1 MLRHLYI
8 KNYTIIEEISLNI
21 ESGFTAIT
29 GETGAGKS
37 IILGAM
43 NLLLGQ
49 RADTKVLLNKD
60 EKSIIEAKFS
70 VEKNEVIIEFLE
82 KEEFDN
88 NTELIIRREITPNGK
103 SRAFINDTPCKL
115 SHLKTLREELIDMHQ
130 QFDTLELQRAD
141 KQIYF
146 LDLFAQHESS
156 LKEYKNIYNQLA
168 KAKKDLSDLEQTISI
183 ANKERDYLQFVFEE
197 IESLS
202 LKENE
207 IEQLTQQLLILENAN
222 EIKENL
228 QLITAQFSLS
238 ERSIIDQLNEVQKN
252 LSTSIKHMPLAEKIY
267 DRFKSSLIE
276 LKDIAGEIE
285 TLEEQTEINPE
296 KLQLVSERLNEANR
310 LLLKHSVQDTTSLL
324 ALQEELNNEL
334 VSLDN
339 SNSNIEKLRAQVID
353 FEKKALSI
361 ATKISSSRKKAAL
374 KLEKEIKSNLNEM
387 GMQDAQL
394 KINIETCPLNKSG
407 IDQID
412 FLFDANNTNNF
423 APINKVASG
432 GELSRLMLAIKY
444 VVAQKAKIPTM
455 IFDEIDTGIS
465 GDVAKKVATKFSTLA
480 HTNQLI
486 TITHLP
492 QIAAKATQHLF
503 VYKAKGSNSYS
514 TSSIKKLSDEER
526 VEVLA
531 IMLSGNN
538 PSDTA
543 KAAAVEL
550 MLTD

>member
-8 KNYTIIEEISLNI
+8 KNYTIIEEISLDLDK
-21 ESGFTAIT
+21 GFTAIT

-37 IILGAM
+37 IIIGAL

-60 EKSIIEAKFS
+60 EKSIIEATFLVNNNQS
-70 VEKNEVIIEFLE
+70 IIDFLK
-82 KEEFDN
+82 KEEFDIQA
-88 NTELIIRREITPNGK
+88 ELILRREITPNGK

-115 SHLKTLREELIDMHQ
+115 NDLKSLRDDVIDMHQ

-146 LDLFAQHESS
+146 LDLFAQHENN
-156 LKEYKNIYNQLA
+156 LKEYQDLFSNLSTTKNELE
-168 KAKKDLSDLEQTISI
+168 SLEQQITI

-207 IEQLTQQLLILENAN
+207 IENLSQELIILENAS
-222 EIKENL
+222 EIKDNL
-228 QLITAQFSLS
+228 QLIAAQLSQSDYSL
-238 ERSIIDQLNEVQKN
+238 IDQLNEVQKN
-252 LSTSIKHMPLAEKIY
+252 LSASKKHLPQVETLFE
-267 DRFKSSLIE
+267 RFVSCLIE
-276 LKDIAGEIE
+276 LKDIAAEIE
-285 TLEEQTEINPE
+285 HLEEETEINPE
-296 KLQLVSERLNEANR
+296 KLTLVSERVNEANR
-310 LLLKHSVQDTTSLL
+310 LLLKHSVSDTTSLL
-324 ALQEELNNEL
+324 ALKEELNNKLSGLVLSNNKIEEL
-334 VSLDN
+334 R
-339 SNSNIEKLRAQVID
+339 KQVITI
-353 FEKKALSI
+353 EQATLI
-361 ATKISSSRKKAAL
+361 AANKISISRNKAAV
-374 KLEKEIKSNLNEM
+374 KLEKEIKNNLNEM

-394 KINIETCPLNKSG
+394 KIEITACVMNKHG
-407 IDQID
+407 IDHVD

-444 VVAQKAKIPTM
+444 IVAHKAKIPTM

-480 HTNQLI
+480 LSNQLI

-514 TSSIKKLSDEER
+514 TSSIKKLTDSER

-538 PSDTA
+538 PTETA

>member
-8 KNYTIIEEISLNI
+8 KNYTIIEEISLDLDK
-21 ESGFTAIT
+21 GFTAIT

-37 IILGAM
+37 IIIGAL

-60 EKSIIEAKFS
+60 EKSIIEATFLVNNNQS
-70 VEKNEVIIEFLE
+70 IIDFLK
-82 KEEFDN
+82 KEEFDIQA
-88 NTELIIRREITPNGK
+88 ELILRREITPNGK

-115 SHLKTLREELIDMHQ
+115 NDLKSLRDDVIDMHQ

-146 LDLFAQHESS
+146 LDLFAQHENN
-156 LKEYKNIYNQLA
+156 LKEYQDLFSNLSATKNELE
-168 KAKKDLSDLEQTISI
+168 SLEQQITI

-207 IEQLTQQLLILENAN
+207 IENLSQELIILENAS
-222 EIKENL
+222 EIKDNL
-228 QLITAQFSLS
+228 QLIAAQLSQSDYSL
-238 ERSIIDQLNEVQKN
+238 IDQLNEVQKN
-252 LSTSIKHMPLAEKIY
+252 LSASKKHLPQVETIFE
-267 DRFKSSLIE
+267 RFVSCLIE
-276 LKDIAGEIE
+276 LKDIAADIE
-285 TLEEQTEINPE
+285 HLEEETEINPE
-296 KLQLVSERLNEANR
+296 KLTLVSERVNEANR
-310 LLLKHSVQDTTSLL
+310 LLLKHSVSDTTSLL
-324 ALQEELNNEL
+324 ALKEELNNKLSGLVLSNNKIEEL
-334 VSLDN
+334 R
-339 SNSNIEKLRAQVID
+339 KQVITI
-353 FEKKALSI
+353 EQATLI
-361 ATKISSSRKKAAL
+361 AANKISISRNKAAV
-374 KLEKEIKSNLNEM
+374 KLEKEIKNNLNEM

-394 KINIETCPLNKSG
+394 KIEITACVMNKHG
-407 IDQID
+407 IDHVD

-444 VVAQKAKIPTM
+444 IVAHKAKIPTM

-480 HTNQLI
+480 LSNQLI

-514 TSSIKKLSDEER
+514 TSSIKKLTDSER

-538 PSDTA
+538 PTETA